1 MKTVREVA
9 EELNISRQAVYSKL
23 TVKFKEDFTTN
34 KKIKNRDTL
43 VIDKEGIKE
52 LKKGMDNLDSQV
64 NSKVDKQ
71 IDSQLIELLNKNI
84 KVLQNQLEVKDQQIL
99 ELNQRLKE
107 AQDLNKNSQIL
118 LHREQD
124 HPKMLESKSKF
135 SFKKWL
141 GLDKKNKKEDK

>member
-23 TVKFKEDFTTN
+23 TVNFKENFTTI
-34 KKIKNRDTL
+34 KKINNRDTL
-43 VIDKEGIKE
+43 VIDRSGIEE
-52 LKKGMDNLDSQV
+52 LKKDIDNLDCQV
-64 NSKVDKQ
+64 
-71 IDSQLIELLNKNI
+71 DSPLDNQLIELLNKNI
-84 KVLQNQLEVKDQQIL
+84 EILQNQLEVKDQQIL

-124 HPKMLESKSKF
+124 QPKMLESKNGF
-135 SFKKWL
+135 SFKKWF
-141 GLDKKNKKEDK
+141 GRDK